1 MNCFLENSNFPFSN
15 LYLRIYQW
23 KKFCKS
29 RIIDRYN
36 VINIPVCEIK
46 AHDPSY
52 LLQTF
57 EETPTQMSIK
67 INRLDEGHNS
77 YPLVCRRPAE
87 TVSLQRRQYVIDEE
101 LQYTDHLFLGVACFS
116 FLNLIKKKKTDTI

>member
-1 MNCFLENSNFPFSN
+1 MYCFLESSNFPFSN

-29 RIIDRYN
+29 RIIGRYN

-46 AHDPSY
+46 AHDSSY
-52 LLQTF
+52 LSQTF

-67 INRLDEGHNS
+67 LNRLEELHNL
-77 YPLVCRRPAE
+77 YPLVCRRPANSGGKSRIMKGP
-87 TVSLQRRQYVIDEE
+87 VCDYDKWNISLVICNN
-101 LQYTDHLFLGVACFS
+101 Y
-116 FLNLIKKKKTDTI
+116 